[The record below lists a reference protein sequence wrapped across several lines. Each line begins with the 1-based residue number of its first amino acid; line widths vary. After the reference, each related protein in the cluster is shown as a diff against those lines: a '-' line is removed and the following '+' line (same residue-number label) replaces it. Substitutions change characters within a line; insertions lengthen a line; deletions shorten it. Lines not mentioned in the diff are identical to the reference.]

1 MRACSWSVRGADG
14 PFEGRRHAPAARSSR
29 WVTYTTRG
37 SNLPSRRSS
46 DSTCEGTGGASVNTQ
61 TGGSRR
67 LLRCTS
73 TPFGSALGASAAIGH
88 GARLADAA
96 RSTTVLRGWCPSTT
110 DSRGTQQGENG
121 GTLREEIVTADTTL
135 TTRPAVSSAESRPR
149 CILGA
154 WPPWPPFEMFGIL
167 LILPGTA

>member
-88 GARLADAA
+88 GARCTPTRQVAGVKNESQWKMRAL
-96 RSTTVLRGWCPSTT
+96 TVGLEHK
-110 DSRGTQQGENG
+110 Q
-121 GTLREEIVTADTTL
+121 
-135 TTRPAVSSAESRPR
+135 SAESAHPTPPSPR
-149 CILGA
+149 VRQ
-154 WPPWPPFEMFGIL
+154 FH
-167 LILPGTA
+167 LPRVVLCVFSEHGHHGHHGHP

>member
-1 MRACSWSVRGADG
+1 MRACSWAVRGADG

-37 SNLPSRRSS
+37 SRLPSRRSS

-61 TGGSRR
+61 TGGARR

-88 GARLADAA
+88 GARLLDAA
-96 RSTTVLRGWCPSTT
+96 RLSCR
-110 DSRGTQQGENG
+110 
-121 GTLREEIVTADTTL
+121 
-135 TTRPAVSSAESRPR
+135 SSNRVKKMGHSWWRK
-149 CILGA
+149 
-154 WPPWPPFEMFGIL
+154 
-167 LILPGTA
+167 

>member
-96 RSTTVLRGWCPSTT
+96 RCTTVCRVGQLGK
-110 DSRGTQQGENG
+110 SRVLKTKAG
-121 GTLREEIVTADTTL
+121 GN
-135 TTRPAVSSAESRPR
+135 ESPHS
-149 CILGA
+149 
-154 WPPWPPFEMFGIL
+154 W
-167 LILPGTA
+167 T

>member
-1 MRACSWSVRGADG
+1 MRACSWAVRGADG

-37 SNLPSRRSS
+37 SRLPSRRSS

-96 RSTTVLRGWCPSTT
+96 RCTTVCRVGQLGK
-110 DSRGTQQGENG
+110 SRVLKTKAGEM
-121 GTLREEIVTADTTL
+121 RAL
-135 TTRPAVSSAESRPR
+135 TVGLEHKQSAESAHPTPPSPR
-149 CILGA
+149 VRQ
-154 WPPWPPFEMFGIL
+154 FH
-167 LILPGTA
+167 LPRVVLCVFSEHGHHGHHGHP